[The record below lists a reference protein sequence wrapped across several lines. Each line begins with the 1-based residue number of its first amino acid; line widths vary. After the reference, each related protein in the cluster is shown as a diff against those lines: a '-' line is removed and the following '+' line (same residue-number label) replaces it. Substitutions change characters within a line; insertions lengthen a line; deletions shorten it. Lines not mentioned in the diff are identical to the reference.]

1 MSDYDVIIA
10 GAGLSGS
17 EAAYQLAEKGA
28 KVLLYEMRPNKYSP
42 AHETDLFAELVC
54 SNSLKSLDISTGSGL
69 LKKEMMLYGSF
80 LLKTALECAVPA
92 GSALAVDRNKFSQ
105 KITDTIL
112 NHKNITVRH
121 EEITKLPLDTDKPF
135 LLATGPL
142 TSDILAEDIKN
153 FCGGAL
159 YFADAISPI
168 IDADTIDFS
177 KGYFL
182 GRYGKGGDDYFNI
195 PLTEEEYNVF
205 YEDII
210 KAEKTAFHNFENI
223 AYFEGCMP
231 VEVMAERGI
240 NTLVFGPM
248 KPVGLEN
255 PETNERP
262 FAVIQ
267 LRKENREGTA
277 FNMVGFQTKMTIGAQ
292 KEVFKKLP
300 ALKDA
305 EFLRFGSVHRNTYIF
320 SPKYISRYFHFNHN
334 NNLFISGQITGL
346 EGYNES
352 IAGGLIASM
361 QIERKLNG
369 KSFLDFP
376 HGTAFGSLSE
386 YISGISEFSNGKKYV
401 PSNFHLG
408 MLPAL
413 NKRVKDKKLKKQMQ
427 AETAYNTALN
437 FFNSIDKQL

>member
-80 LLKTALECAVPA
+80 LLKTALECSVPA

-121 EEITKLPLDTDKPF
+121 EEITKLPVDTDKPF

-153 FCGGAL
+153 FCSGAL

-210 KAEKTAFHNFENI
+210 KAEKTSFHDFENI

-437 FFNSIDKQL
+437 FFNSIEK

>member
-80 LLKTALECAVPA
+80 LLKTALECSVPA

-121 EEITKLPLDTDKPF
+121 EEITKLPVDTDKPF

-153 FCGGAL
+153 FCSGAL

-210 KAEKTAFHNFENI
+210 KAEKTSFHDFENI
-223 AYFEGCMP
+223 TYFEGCMP

-437 FFNSIDKQL
+437 FFNSIDN